1 MATAQSLLD
10 ASGCTCPTGQL
21 WSRVYDDRG
30 NEYKVPEWLVLEP
43 SGIVEN
49 GDVLVGEDRSDGAAV
64 LDTSVPDGKCVVRVR
79 LSDGS
84 KALRVS
90 VRKRET
96 IASIREKIKAQAKVC
111 LLQGSPAVIALS
123 FYRTKGSGRLVVS
136 RIIVLTRA
144 GGR

>member
-43 SGIVEN
+43 SGIVED
-49 GDVLVGEDRSDGAAV
+49 GDVAVVEDKIDGAAV
-64 LDTSVPDGKCVVRVR
+64 SDTSEPDGKCVVRVR
-79 LSDGS
+79 LSDAS
-84 KALRVS
+84 KDLRVS

-96 IASIREKIKAQAKVC
+96 IASIREKIKVQAKVR
-111 LLQGSPAVIALS
+111 LLQ
-123 FYRTKGSGRLVVS
+123 RLPTVPVLFFS
-136 RIIVLTRA
+136 RRKDS
-144 GGR
+144 

>member
-43 SGIVEN
+43 SGIVED
-49 GDVLVGEDRSDGAAV
+49 GDVAVVEDKIDGAAV
-64 LDTSVPDGKCVVRVR
+64 SDTSEPDGKCVVRVR
-79 LSDGS
+79 LSDAS
-84 KALRVS
+84 KDLRVS

-96 IASIREKIKAQAKVC
+96 IASVREKIKVQAKVR
-111 LLQGSPAVIALS
+111 LLQGLPTVPALFFS
-123 FYRTKGSGRLVVS
+123 RTKGSWLFWPRVE
-136 RIIVLTRA
+136 
-144 GGR
+144 

>member
-1 MATAQSLLD
+1 LLD
-10 ASGCTCPTGQL
+10 ATGCTCPTGQL

-49 GDVLVGEDRSDGAAV
+49 EDISVVEDKIDGTTV
-64 LDTSVPDGKCVVRVR
+64 LDTSKPDGECVVRVR
-79 LSDGS
+79 LSEAS
-84 KALRVS
+84 KDLGLS

-111 LLQGSPAVIALS
+111 LL
-123 FYRTKGSGRLVVS
+123 KG
-136 RIIVLTRA
+136 
-144 GGR
+144 

>member
-43 SGIVEN
+43 SGIVED
-49 GDVLVGEDRSDGAAV
+49 GDVAVVEDKINGAAV
-64 LDTSVPDGKCVVRVR
+64 LDTSEPDGKCVVRVR
-79 LSDGS
+79 LSDAS
-84 KALRVS
+84 KDLRVS

-96 IASIREKIKAQAKVC
+96 IASVREKIKVQAKVR
-111 LLQGSPAVIALS
+111 LLQGLPTVPALFFS
-123 FYRTKGSGRLVVS
+123 RTKGSWLFGRESNEVC
-136 RIIVLTRA
+136 
-144 GGR
+144 

>member
-43 SGIVEN
+43 SGIVED
-49 GDVLVGEDRSDGAAV
+49 GDVSIVEDKIDGAAV
-64 LDTSVPDGKCVVRVR
+64 LDTSEPDGKCVVRVR
-79 LSDGS
+79 LSDAS
-84 KALRVS
+84 KDLRVS

-96 IASIREKIKAQAKVC
+96 IASIREKIKVQAKVR
-111 LLQGSPAVIALS
+111 LLQ
-123 FYRTKGSGRLVVS
+123 RLPTVPVLFFS
-136 RIIVLTRA
+136 RRKDS
-144 GGR
+144 